1 MSFVSA
7 HELCVGSVSYTL
19 SECFVCVFVCVIY
32 SLARNLRGD
41 FALAHFE
48 LVVDNE
54 DHLSGPIC
62 YTKVVA

>member
-1 MSFVSA
+1 MCINIILSI
-7 HELCVGSVSYTL
+7 LCL
-19 SECFVCVFVCVIY
+19 ILFLFLH